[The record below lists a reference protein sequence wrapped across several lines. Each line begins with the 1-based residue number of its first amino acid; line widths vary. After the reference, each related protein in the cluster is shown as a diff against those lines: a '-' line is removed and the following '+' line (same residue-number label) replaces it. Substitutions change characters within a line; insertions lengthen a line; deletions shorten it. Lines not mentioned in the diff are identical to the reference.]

1 MGQIGIFYDIEYF
14 MKNSDYTKAVEQE
27 QYPTDPSV
35 ELADSFVDE
44 RGRIQNI
51 VHTPIN
57 SVAIIESKAG
67 SVRSNHY
74 HKTDSHYLYVLS
86 GKLEY
91 YERHING
98 SNVVIKTYGPG
109 EMFFSGPQKVHKVVF
124 LEDTVLLS
132 LAKNVR
138 DHDNHEKD
146 VVRVEF

>member
-1 MGQIGIFYDIEYF
+1 MNNQEYAA
-14 MKNSDYTKAVEQE
+14 AVDKE
-27 QYPTDPSV
+27 QYPTDPTV
-35 ELADSFVDE
+35 PLASNFVDE
-44 RGRIQNI
+44 RGVIQNI
-51 VHTPIN
+51 LFSPIN

-91 YERHING
+91 SERNING
-98 SNVVIKTYGPG
+98 TAVIVRTYGAG
-109 EMFFSGPQKVHKVVF
+109 EMFFTGPQKVHKVVF

-138 DHDNHEKD
+138 DHEHHEQD
-146 VVRVEF
+146 VVRKEF